1 MLLRKNKDRNG
12 TKKKKN
18 ELCKKAREGES
29 RGSGERSVFLQK
41 NRRRMKGGNNHVS
54 QMGKGDIYGRQSPF
68 CFFYLSN

>member
-1 MLLRKNKDRNG
+1 MVQKKRKMNYA
-12 TKKKKN
+12 
-18 ELCKKAREGES
+18 KAREGES

-54 QMGKGDIYGRQSPF
+54 QMGKGDIYGRQSPL